1 MKTFN
6 QFQESVAS
14 LAIKG
19 GSKLLP
25 KLMVGIGAAGTIMQS
40 KKKKSKED
48 GLPLDKLGGM
58 PDPVEQ
64 ELKKNPKAKE
74 ILSGPFDVD
83 PRTTKAYG
91 RRKVRGPNGHEGT
104 NNSNVEKVRQE
115 LEKRGDTTQ
124 LNKFRDKFLK
134 NLKKPKRKVDNDPS

>member
-91 RRKVRGPNGHEGT
+91 RRQVRGPNGHEGSK
-104 NNSNVEKVRQE
+104 NPNVEKVRQE
-115 LEKRGDTTQ
+115 LQKRGDTEQ
-124 LNKFRDKFLK
+124 LTRFKDKFSK
-134 NLKKPKRKVDNDPS
+134 NLRKPRRKVDNDPS

>member
-40 KKKKSKED
+40 KKKDSKED

-91 RRKVRGPNGHEGT
+91 RRQVRGPNGYEGS
-104 NNSNVEKVRQE
+104 NNPNVEKVRQE
-115 LEKRGDTTQ
+115 LEKRGDATQ

-134 NLKKPKRKVDNDPS
+134 NLKKPRRKVDNDPS